1 MEKISSYFFELI
13 QIALNTR
20 KQLSRELQREDWYK
34 LYEMSY
40 KQSVLALILD
50 AIEILR
56 NEGKRI
62 VIPQDLLLQWIADA
76 EQIKMQNKL
85 INSRIIEVSCLMF
98 EAGFRSCILKG
109 QGNSIMYSKPFSRTP
124 GDIDVWVKG
133 ERKDI
138 KDFVRS
144 KTKDALDNYHHI
156 DFPIYNDVDVEVHY
170 TPSWLNN
177 PLANRKLQYYYASH
191 RSVQCNHIC
200 RELDKEGRVCIPTR
214 DFNLIFQMSHMMNH
228 FFNEGLGLRQVID
241 YFFLLKQN
249 FSEIEKREYRQT
261 MTSFGMKKFACSM
274 MWIMKE
280 ALGLDDEYLLLEP
293 YKKGGQLVLK
303 EILKTGNFGQQ
314 DGRFSKKYIAS
325 ISTTLSNVTKNAGL
339 FRIFP
344 SEAILA
350 PSMTLWHRLRYK

>member
-1 MEKISSYFFELI
+1 MEKISSIFFELI

-20 KQLSRELQREDWYK
+20 KQLSKELQEEDWYK

-50 AIEILR
+50 AIDKL
-56 NEGKRI
+56 NSEGKRI
-62 VIPQDLLLQWIADA
+62 VISQDVLLPWIADA

-85 INSRIIEVSCLMF
+85 INSRIIEVSCLMV

-109 QGNSIMYSKPFSRTP
+109 QGNSIMYPKPFSRTP
-124 GDIDVWVKG
+124 GDIDIWVEG

-138 KDFVRS
+138 KNFVKS
-144 KTKDALDNYHHI
+144 KTIDALDNYHHI

-177 PLANRKLQYYYASH
+177 PFANRKLQYYYATH

-214 DFNLIFQMSHMMNH
+214 DFNLIFQMSHMINH

-261 MTSFGMKKFACSM
+261 MASFGMKKFACSM

-280 ALGLDDEYLLLEP
+280 VLGLEDEYLLLEP
-293 YKKGGQLVLK
+293 YKKGGQLVLR

-314 DGRFSKKYIAS
+314 DKRFAKRHIAS

-339 FRIFP
+339 FKIFP